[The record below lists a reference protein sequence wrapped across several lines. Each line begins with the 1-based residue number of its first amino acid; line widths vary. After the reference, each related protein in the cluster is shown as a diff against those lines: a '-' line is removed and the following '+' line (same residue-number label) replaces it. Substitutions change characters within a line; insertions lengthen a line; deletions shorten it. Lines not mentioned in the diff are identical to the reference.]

1 MGRLTLAE
9 REGATDQEIK
19 IAEIDVNTG
28 MFFASVVFYF
38 VILASAA
45 TLHVAGK
52 TDIQTATDA
61 AEALKP
67 LSSGMASILFA
78 LGLIRS
84 GFLAGPV
91 PPGSTAF
98 AIGENLGWKGGLN

>member
-19 IAEIDVNTG
+19 IAEIDVDVG
-28 MFFASVVFYF
+28 MLFASVVFYF

-67 LSSGMASILFA
+67 LSSGMASILFVPR
-78 LGLIRS
+78 LGRS
-84 GFLAGPV
+84 GFLAGSV
-91 PPGSTAF
+91 RSGFSGHAS
-98 AIGENLGWKGGLN
+98 GGNL